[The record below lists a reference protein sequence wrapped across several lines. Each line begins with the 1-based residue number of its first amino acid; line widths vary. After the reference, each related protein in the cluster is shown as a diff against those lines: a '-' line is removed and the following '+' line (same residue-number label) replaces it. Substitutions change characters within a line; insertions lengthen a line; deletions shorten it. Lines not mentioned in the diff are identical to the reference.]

1 MKNPQTYTPLPDQT
15 SRRLRCS
22 VHGCYL
28 VLRRTVINTPRR
40 GRKMLEIYCCPV
52 EGCTVKRANKW
63 QAGGPRSRI
72 ALTSK

>member
-1 MKNPQTYTPLPDQT
+1 MTGATFSRMADQT

-22 VHGCYL
+22 EHGCYL

-40 GRKMLEIYCCPV
+40 GRKTLEIYCCPV

-63 QAGGPRSRI
+63 QAGALRSRI
-72 ALTSK
+72 AEQR